1 MPIYEYACSKC
12 GNVVEVWWKKA
23 IDKNFIMEPCKP
35 CGDIWSH
42 SRHDK
47 IISTS
52 NFHLHGGGWAK
63 DGYGPQLVDGSPI
76 VSIEEP
82 K

>member
-1 MPIYEYACSKC
+1 MPVYEYKCTWC
-12 GNVVEVWWKKA
+12 GNVIELFSKR
-23 IDKNFIMEPCKP
+23 IHEQQSLSHPCGP
-35 CGDIWSH
+35 CGDIWSERKH
-42 SRHDK
+42 ER